1 MTVHNFLTKLDFEY
15 SEFSL
20 HDELNKKM
28 LASIVHSYL
37 LTKLNEKDE
46 EDWSSARIL
55 KDIYE
60 CHTCVAHIAQVYV
73 KGIVPLLSQCVFG
86 GNQLVCES
94 LADEVI
100 QKIFNKSL
108 RTIPPQVQLP
118 VIKKIKIEDFT
129 NIDNPRIIDVRENA
143 GNIGDRPLCKMLA
156 LAENIPLKAIV
167 LNPYILGP
175 DITQNI
181 ILYCLKG
188 YQSTLAADVLQKAGY
203 LNVHIAI

>member
-1 MTVHNFLTKLDFEY
+1 MTVQNFLTKLDFEY

-46 EDWSSARIL
+46 EDWSSVRIL

-73 KGIVPLLSQCVFG
+73 KGIVPLLSQGVFG

-143 GNIGDRPLCKMLA
+143 GNIGDSPLCKMLA